1 MLPISEEDRKMLAVM
16 RTGGQQY
23 KVREGDYISVEKL
36 PYEIGASVEIS
47 DVLMIEDDGKV
58 QLGTPVVSG
67 AVVTASVADQKKRKT
82 ILVFKKSR
90 RKNYRRKNGHRQ
102 PVTVLKIEAIKH

>member
-1 MLPISEEDRKMLAVM
+1 MLAVI

-23 KVREGDYISVEKL
+23 KVKEGDFVSVEKL
-36 PYEIGASVEIS
+36 PYEAGANVEIS
-47 DVLMIEDDGKV
+47 DVFLIEHDGDVKV
-58 QLGTPVVSG
+58 G
-67 AVVTASVADQKKRKT
+67 APIIPGALVTASVVSQKRRKT

-102 PVTVLKIEAIKH
+102 PETILRIESIRK

>member
-1 MLPISEEDRKMLAVM
+1 MLAVM

-23 KVREGDYISVEKL
+23 KVKAGDFVSVEKL
-36 PYEIGASVEIS
+36 PYEIGANVEIS

-58 QLGTPVVSG
+58 EIGTPLVAG
-67 AVVTASVADQKKRKT
+67 AVVMANVVEQKKRKT
-82 ILVFKKSR
+82 VLIFKKSR

-102 PVTVLKIEAIKH
+102 PVTILRIEDIKR

>member
-1 MLPISEEDRKMLAVM
+1 MLAVI

-23 KVREGDYISVEKL
+23 KVKEGDFVSVEKL
-36 PYEIGASVEIS
+36 PHEVGTNIEIS
-47 DVLMIEDDGKV
+47 DVLLIENNGYVKV
-58 QLGTPVVSG
+58 GAPIIPGALVV
-67 AVVTASVADQKKRKT
+67 ANIVAQKRHKT

-102 PVTVLKIEAIKH
+102 PETILRIEGIKQ

>member
-1 MLPISEEDRKMLAVM
+1 M

-23 KVREGDYISVEKL
+23 KVKEGDFVSVEKL
-36 PYEIGASVEIS
+36 PYEVGANVEIS
-47 DVLMIEDDGKV
+47 DVLMIENDGSV
-58 QLGTPVVSG
+58 QLGTPNVAG
-67 AVVTASVADQKKRKT
+67 ASIMASVVEQKKRRT

-102 PVTVLKIEAIKH
+102 PVTILKIESIKS